1 MIKNTHKIFIFLVSI
16 VFIQNGLAQ
25 VNMPPV
31 EDDKFFSALNQE
43 LEFLEADWMENYSST
58 RDIIIGASWV
68 NQDDQENYLGQVIF
82 TDKKLKRKLNNK
94 GKLKDDIAVLLV
106 VVTNNSKYRIIFDGS
121 SATIIN
127 SKQNKFEKSAFEDV
141 IKKFNYKVNRFGK
154 VIAEVSTLGIASSKG
169 YDEMR
174 IGSIR
179 SNLLNKS
186 IKKTIVEPG
195 ESVSSLLFIPATAID
210 NKSAISVPIQN
221 LKRIVYLDL
230 KLDLPTETS

>member
-1 MIKNTHKIFIFLVSI
+1 M
-16 VFIQNGLAQ
+16 
-25 VNMPPV
+25 
-31 EDDKFFSALNQE
+31 
-43 LEFLEADWMENYSST
+43 
-58 RDIIIGASWV
+58 
-68 NQDDQENYLGQVIF
+68 
-82 TDKKLKRKLNNK
+82 
-94 GKLKDDIAVLLV
+94 LLV

-127 SKQNKFEKSAFEDV
+127 SKENKFEKSAFEDV

-221 LKRIVYLDL
+221 LKRMVYLDL